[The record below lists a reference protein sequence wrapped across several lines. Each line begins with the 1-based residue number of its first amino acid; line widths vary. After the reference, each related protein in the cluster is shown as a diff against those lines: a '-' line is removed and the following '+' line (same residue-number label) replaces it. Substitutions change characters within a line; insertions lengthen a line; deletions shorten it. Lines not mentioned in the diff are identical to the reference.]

1 MPSPEGH
8 HRLRRQTI
16 KTGGGGGG
24 WGGWVRSFQKAATG
38 RRKRSQS
45 DGTEWSGRKVA
56 VHGGLLLFLPERRQR
71 VWTQGRE
78 AERTS

>member
-1 MPSPEGH
+1 MPSP
-8 HRLRRQTI
+8 RATIRPRRQTI
-16 KTGGGGGG
+16 KTRR
-24 WGGWVRSFQKAATG
+24 WVLVGGWVRSFQKAATG

-45 DGTEWSGRKVA
+45 DGTEWSGREVA